1 MQPINLLNSNLEGL
15 FNSFGIKAKFRIN
28 EPNLWEYLL
37 MDCSYQPISYSHQS
51 IDFQLAYQKGHGG
64 DWEDLSVIIL
74 WDNKP
79 GALWPL
85 SVSRKEGRIFISSHG
100 QPILPPFFLN
110 NINNKIQKQINKNCL
125 DIVEI
130 LGIELG
136 IDTFESNYSYN
147 GWNSMSNW
155 HTQSM
160 KRGATCYSLHELFI
174 DLQLELNDIRSNFRS
189 SYKSLINA
197 GLKIW
202 EVGVL
207 DLPDESIWEEFKK
220 LHLAVSGR
228 ITRSDETW
236 RLQLSNIAGG
246 KALLIYLNDDKGK
259 MVGGG
264 FFDFTRDE
272 ALYSVA
278 AYDRSLFDKPLGH
291 VVQYCAIEEFKKR
304 GLKWYKIGIR
314 PYPADLNSPTDKEIS
329 IGEFKEG
336 FATHISPKFHLI
348 HKKIWNNGF

>member
-1 MQPINLLNSNLEGL
+1 MQPIKILNKNLEHL
-15 FNSFGIKAKFRIN
+15 FNSLGTKTKFRID
-28 EPNLWEYLL
+28 EPNLWDDLL
-37 MDCSYQPISYSHQS
+37 LNCSYQLISYSHQS
-51 IDFQLAYQKGHGG
+51 IDFQFAYQKGHGG
-64 DWEDLSVIIL
+64 DWEDLSVIIF

-79 GALWPL
+79 VALWPL
-85 SVSRKEGRIFISSHG
+85 SVSRREGITLISSHG
-100 QPILPPFFLN
+100 QPILPPFFPN
-110 NINNKIQKQINKNCL
+110 SIKPKIQKQINKNCL

-130 LGIELG
+130 LAKELG
-136 IDTFESNYSYN
+136 IDNLESSYSYN
-147 GWNSMSNW
+147 GLHSISNW

-160 KRGATCYSLHELFI
+160 KRGAKCNVLHELYV
-174 DLQLELNDIRSNFRS
+174 DLQEDLSIIRSNFRS
-189 SYKSLINA
+189 SYKSLINS
-197 GLKIW
+197 GLRIW
-202 EVGVL
+202 GVNVL
-207 DLPDESIWEEFKK
+207 YLADESIWREFRK
-220 LHLAVSGR
+220 LHLEVSGR

-236 RLQLSNIAGG
+236 KLQLSNIAEG

-291 VVQYCAIEEFKKR
+291 VVQYRAIEEFKKR
-304 GLKWYKIGIR
+304 GLKWYKIGVR

-348 HKKIWNNGF
+348 HKKSPE